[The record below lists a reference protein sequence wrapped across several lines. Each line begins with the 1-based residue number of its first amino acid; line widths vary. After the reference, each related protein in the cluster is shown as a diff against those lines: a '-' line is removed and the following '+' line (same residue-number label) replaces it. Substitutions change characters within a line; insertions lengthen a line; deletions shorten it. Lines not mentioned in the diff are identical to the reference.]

1 MLFVTFRPSAFN
13 WPINHEVLS
22 LLCGL
27 NTASSPFY
35 LLLHCSKC
43 GKAQSYPGVNTFSKT
58 SKCCV
63 AGKKKQQCTQISLF
77 LGYTWITSFHL
88 SFKESSC
95 TIAGG
100 AVNHTQWDFHLW
112 LCNLLFAA
120 FFAGFLLL
128 YLSRINITPQLMLLN
143 DCIRMIWGLS
153 GPLSQFLSPVMSVKS
168 IRWKIGRILNETGTE
183 FIKFE
188 LI

>member
-1 MLFVTFRPSAFN
+1 MKS
-13 WPINHEVLS
+13 
-22 LLCGL
+22 
-27 NTASSPFY
+27 Y
-35 LLLHCSKC
+35 L
-43 GKAQSYPGVNTFSKT
+43 
-58 SKCCV
+58 CCV
-63 AGKKKQQCTQISLF
+63 AWTRHQARSTSYFTAVNVEKHKVTQVLIHFLKPANVVLQEKKKQCTQISLF